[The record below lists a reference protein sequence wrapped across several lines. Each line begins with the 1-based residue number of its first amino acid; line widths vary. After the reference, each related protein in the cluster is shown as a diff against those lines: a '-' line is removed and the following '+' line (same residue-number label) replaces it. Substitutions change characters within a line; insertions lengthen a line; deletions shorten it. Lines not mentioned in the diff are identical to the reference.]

1 MKKKEKKNT
10 AKRRIHKKQMKN
22 ECDREREIIRKQQ
35 QTATITIY
43 IQRAS
48 HTNTYFS
55 YSHLAERNI
64 YIYMTVLGQRRL
76 RRRFR

>member
-1 MKKKEKKNT
+1 
-10 AKRRIHKKQMKN
+10 MKN

-64 YIYMTVLGQRRL
+64 YIYDCAWAT
-76 RRRFR
+76 